1 MSCNSKF
8 CTSQLRS
15 ESQNTRNKCF
25 FGIISLSRNNFFQIL
40 RYWCNYF
47 PAKSVEAASLMLFGF
62 VKSVFQSQE
71 KFLKVGELLRF
82 TLLQRAKE
90 KAISVWELQNNP
102 TFMQICL
109 VVFDFNILRSKIFPN
124 WLLKKNILMNPRFF
138 FLRIPVQ

>member
-1 MSCNSKF
+1 
-8 CTSQLRS
+8 
-15 ESQNTRNKCF
+15 
-25 FGIISLSRNNFFQIL
+25 
-40 RYWCNYF
+40 
-47 PAKSVEAASLMLFGF
+47 MLFGF

-71 KFLKVGELLRF
+71 KFLKLGELLRF

-109 VVFDFNILRSKIFPN
+109 VVFDFNILRSKIFPC
-124 WLLKKNILMNPRFF
+124 WLLQKNVLMNPRFF